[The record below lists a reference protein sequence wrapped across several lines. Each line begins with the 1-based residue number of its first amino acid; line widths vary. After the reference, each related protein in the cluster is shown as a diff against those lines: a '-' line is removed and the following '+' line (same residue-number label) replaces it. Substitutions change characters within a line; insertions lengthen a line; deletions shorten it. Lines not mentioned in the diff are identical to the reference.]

1 MTIALWMGAKLHQGN
16 YIGIAMKYGIFV
28 NGIMVWDVYHLLVQ
42 DFATIHRGVKV
53 QVFMVKVKQNTIFSP
68 FC

>member
-42 DFATIHRGVKV
+42 DFATI
-53 QVFMVKVKQNTIFSP
+53 
-68 FC
+68 